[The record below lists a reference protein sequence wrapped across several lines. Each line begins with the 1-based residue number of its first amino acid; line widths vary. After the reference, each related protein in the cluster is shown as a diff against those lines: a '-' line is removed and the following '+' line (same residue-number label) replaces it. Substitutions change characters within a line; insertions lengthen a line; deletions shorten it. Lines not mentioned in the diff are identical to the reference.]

1 MSRCSRRIETTGL
14 ARPMMAIPTQ
24 STAIL
29 AAVLLTAVG
38 LGQAGAQDVL
48 RRIAVKNGE
57 SVDLG
62 VVYWVANCHS
72 IMVGLPEIEMLE
84 GPPGVTLSI
93 REEPVLPRRQGCADK
108 VPGGTVVLTAKEVT
122 ERSDTKLTYRV
133 KYKIKDGPRQT
144 SQSYMISLFP

>member
-1 MSRCSRRIETTGL
+1 
-14 ARPMMAIPTQ
+14 MMAIPTQ
-24 STAIL
+24 STEIL

>member
-1 MSRCSRRIETTGL
+1 
-14 ARPMMAIPTQ
+14 MAIPTQ

>member
-1 MSRCSRRIETTGL
+1 MRS
-14 ARPMMAIPTQ
+14 Q
-24 STAIL
+24 SSAIL
-29 AAVLLTAVG
+29 AAALLAVTC
-38 LGQAGAQDVL
+38 LGQADAEDVL

-62 VVYWVANCHS
+62 TVYWVANCHS

-84 GPPGVTLSI
+84 GPPGVALSV
-93 REEPVLPRRQGCADK
+93 REEPVLPRRQGCAAK
-108 VPGGTVVLTAKEVT
+108 VPGGTVVLTAKDVT
-122 ERSDTKLTYRV
+122 ERSDTKLTFRV

>member
-1 MSRCSRRIETTGL
+1 
-14 ARPMMAIPTQ
+14 MMAIPTQ

>member
-1 MSRCSRRIETTGL
+1 
-14 ARPMMAIPTQ
+14 MAKRTQ

-29 AAVLLTAVG
+29 AAALLAIIG
-38 LGQAGAQDVL
+38 LGQANAQDVL

-62 VVYWVANCHS
+62 TVYWVANCHS

-84 GPPGVTLSI
+84 GPPGVALSI
-93 REEPVLPRRQGCADK
+93 REELVLPRRQGCAAK

-122 ERSDTKLTYRV
+122 EKSETKLTYRV
-133 KYKIKDGPRQT
+133 NYKIKDGPRQT
-144 SQSYMISLFP
+144 SQSYVISLFP